1 MEEAKNNNKHNW
13 EIKIDQKNYWGTKS
27 EFYENIKD

>member
-13 EIKIDQKNYWGTKS
+13 EIKIDQKIIEELKVNFMK
-27 EFYENIKD
+27 I